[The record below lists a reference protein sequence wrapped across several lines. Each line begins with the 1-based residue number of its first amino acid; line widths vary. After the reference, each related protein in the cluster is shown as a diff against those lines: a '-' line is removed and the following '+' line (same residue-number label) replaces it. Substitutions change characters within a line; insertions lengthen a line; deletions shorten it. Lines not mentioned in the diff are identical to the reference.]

1 MKSYRGNAI
10 AVGVLFIACS
20 AASILSAVPLGSTLD
35 DPDYLSKLAVSD
47 NAVVTTALIEFV
59 WAATGAGIAIGLY
72 PILRLF
78 NPALALGSVA
88 ARVVENVFVLIGTL
102 SLLVLLAVSQ
112 QSLASGSAA
121 PSSFQATGGALLA
134 VRDWVHGFVALL
146 AFGIGVLMYY
156 YVFYR
161 SRLVPRWLSGWGLAG
176 AALMLVATVYSGF
189 TQDFGFTTVT
199 TVLSAP
205 IGLQEMVLAVWLI
218 VKGFNPSALRSIA
231 PSAVR
236 SMT

>member
-72 PILRLF
+72 PILRKS